1 MDSQGKVDPDV
12 EDLLLEIADDFI
24 DSVTS
29 FACSLAKH
37 RKSST
42 LESRDILLHLE
53 KNWDLTV
60 PGFSSEGQKHQR
72 KPLSN
77 DLHKKRL
84 EMIRTLMESSQ
95 PETNLNNTRE
105 MMKPGFNNQ
114 AGVNNFIR
122 ASPSS
127 EQFVSQAASSQ
138 MLPQITRY

>member
-1 MDSQGKVDPDV
+1 M
-12 EDLLLEIADDFI
+12 F
-24 DSVTS
+24 
-29 FACSLAKH
+29 
-37 RKSST
+37 
-42 LESRDILLHLE
+42 
-53 KNWDLTV
+53 
-60 PGFSSEGQKHQR
+60 
-72 KPLSN
+72 PLQN
-77 DLHKKRL
+77 IFCQ
-84 EMIRTLMESSQ
+84 IRTLMESSQ